1 MKEVTSLKHPIVKHL
16 VKLRQDKRYRSEQK
30 RVLITSL
37 KVIKEISASFPLIT
51 LIQNKS
57 LDPKCALTAKN
68 LIITTDEI
76 IKKITGLKS
85 PEGIAAEIE
94 LPSMQDLSHKSPL
107 LILDKVSDPGNMGTL
122 FRSALAFGFKGV
134 FITDSSVDPFHEK
147 VISASRGAVFQ
158 IPIAVGS
165 PLEFQKLCNDYH
177 VLVADLRGKSIAD
190 IDMQQKMALVL
201 GSESHGP
208 NSFFTDQFTA
218 VTIPMEKMESLNVA
232 VAGSIIMHTMREK
245 L

>member
-1 MKEVTSLKHPIVKHL
+1 MKEITSLKHPIVKHL
-16 VKLRQDKRYRSEQK
+16 VKLRQDKRYRSEQQK
-30 RVLITSL
+30 AVITSL
-37 KVIKEISASFPLIT
+37 KVIKEISALFPLIT
-51 LIQNKS
+51 LVQNKI
-57 LDPKCALTAKN
+57 LDPKYTLNSAE
-68 LIITTDEI
+68 LITTTDEI
-76 IKKITGLKS
+76 IKKITGLKN

-94 LPSMQDLSHKSPL
+94 LPPMQDLSNKSPI
-107 LILDKVSDPGNMGTL
+107 LILDKIGDPGNMGTL

-165 PLEFQKLCNDYH
+165 LIDVKKLCSNYH
-177 VLVADLRGKSIAD
+177 VLVADLKGKSIAD
-190 IDMQQKMALVL
+190 IDIHEKIALVL

-208 NSFFTDQFTA
+208 NSFFTEQFTA
-218 VTIPMEKMESLNVA
+218 VTIPMEKTESLNVA